1 MTTTGYATAN
11 FDKWPELS
19 RLLLVVLMIIGASA
33 GSTGGGIKVSRVVL
47 AFKTVKREIKRVLHP
62 HAYEIIRMDG
72 KPVTE
77 ETTAG
82 VGVFL
87 ILYVA
92 IVIGSVFLVSFDG
105 YDFDTTFSSV
115 SACLNNIGPG
125 LGIVGATGNYYD
137 LSPLSKIVLSVDMLL
152 GRLEIYPL
160 LVLLIPGARKKRVKP
175 LT

>member
-1 MTTTGYATAN
+1 MY
-11 FDKWPELS
+11 
-19 RLLLVVLMIIGASA
+19 VGACA

-47 AFKTVKREIKRVLHP
+47 ASKTVKREIKRVLHP

-72 KPVTE
+72 KPVAE

-87 ILYVA
+87 ILYVG

-115 SACLNNIGPG
+115 SACLNNIGPAWA
-125 LGIVGATGNYYD
+125 LLEPRGIIT
-137 LSPLSKIVLSVDMLL
+137 
-152 GRLEIYPL
+152 
-160 LVLLIPGARKKRVKP
+160 
-175 LT
+175 T